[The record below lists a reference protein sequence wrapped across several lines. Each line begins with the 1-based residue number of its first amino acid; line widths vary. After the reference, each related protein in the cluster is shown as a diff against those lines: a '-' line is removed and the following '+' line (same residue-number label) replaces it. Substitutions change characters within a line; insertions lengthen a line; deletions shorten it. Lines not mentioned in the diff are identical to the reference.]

1 MATLE
6 TTQYAA
12 QSAVGSLRSSL
23 SAIDAGAKLRYFE
36 IDITFAG
43 TPAIAD
49 TINFIRLPSKHKI
62 LPFQSFYKSSASWGA
77 GATMDIGYRTFV
89 KEDGSVQAEVASGIT
104 SNLDMTVTTRATI
117 VGTAGSLADAM
128 GQVEVTGRGSDI
140 VVYGTIEVDAPAA
153 GDTLKI
159 LLAVLVD

>member
-12 QSAVGSLRSSL
+12 QSAVGVLRSSL
-23 SAIDAGAKLRYFE
+23 SAIDAGAKLRYYE

-43 TPAIAD
+43 TPAVAD

-62 LPFQSFYKSSASWGA
+62 LPFQSFYKSSATWGV
-77 GATMDIGYRTFV
+77 GATMDIGYRAFT
-89 KEDGSVQAEVASGIT
+89 KEDGSAQAEVASGIT
-104 SNLDMTVTTRATI
+104 SNLDMTLTVRTSL
-117 VGTAGSLADAM
+117 VGTAGSLADVM
-128 GQVEVTGRGSDI
+128 GQVEVAGRGGDI
-140 VVYGTIEVDAPAA
+140 TVYGTIEVDAPVA